1 MRYVLWKVDGEEYK
15 LRLGVSDI
23 IALERRMNGRNP
35 MDMLMQIQQGRLPS
49 TTAVLAVIHA
59 AMQKFHHSTTIQDV
73 QRIYERYLQA
83 GGTFTDLIPVV
94 MEVFEDAGFFKSDPT
109 VEATVIEDNPLL
121 EDQEETIEI

>member
-1 MRYVLWKVDGEEYK
+1 MKHVLWKVGNEEYK

-73 QRIYERYLQA
+73 QQIYGRYLQA

-94 MEVFEDAGFFKSDPT
+94 MEVFEDAGFFKSEPT
-109 VEATVIEDNPLL
+109 AEETENNPLL
-121 EDQEETIEI
+121 EEEENIIDL